1 MAMLSVKYI
10 LILSFL
16 SQVGLNGITA
26 LHQLSHYNLA
36 FKNIKMGFQK

>member
-1 MAMLSVKYI
+1 MAMLSVKNI

-26 LHQLSHYNLA
+26 LHQLSYYNLA
-36 FKNIKMGFQK
+36 FKNSK